1 MEINYNNIILDN
13 TEGINLHL
21 EGEEITNLIDSCR
34 NEENILSRIA
44 LTNSENDTI
53 IINFY
58 QGFTK
63 INENEPIK
71 EISSDFC
78 DNILLFYIDEI
89 KTEYVEGKEIKKAK
103 HCEAMNLFICDFLQD
118 KGSLKRMT
126 DFKAKL
132 KRMIKNEVKYEEMLT
147 YNEKYSA
154 SITDPKQLVKQV
166 IKISLS
172 NVEINTVFNIF
183 STENMRYLN
192 ENLVFFY
199 DIDYTKDIAG
209 AFLKKDL
216 INFMLQKEYIHIFEE
231 SNKKEHKKRG
241 FRNRRNADHK
251 K

>member
-1 MEINYNNIILDN
+1 
-13 TEGINLHL
+13 
-21 EGEEITNLIDSCR
+21 
-34 NEENILSRIA
+34 
-44 LTNSENDTI
+44 
-53 IINFY
+53 
-58 QGFTK
+58 
-63 INENEPIK
+63 
-71 EISSDFC
+71 
-78 DNILLFYIDEI
+78 
-89 KTEYVEGKEIKKAK
+89 
-103 HCEAMNLFICDFLQD
+103 
-118 KGSLKRMT
+118 MT

-172 NVEINTVFNIF
+172 NVEINTVFYIF
-183 STENMRYLN
+183 SSENLRYLN